1 MRGVC
6 RKMLQAKTAVVTG
19 GTRGIGFAIAK
30 KLAGNGANV
39 AVIATRAGEAADRAV
54 AELAAAGVTAKLY
67 LCDIRNAEAV
77 DAAAAEILAD
87 FGSVDVLVNN
97 AGITRDNILPGL
109 SAEDID
115 DVIDV
120 DLKGAIFVTRAFVRS
135 MMRKRSG
142 SIINISSVVGLMGNR
157 GQANYAAAKAGLIGF
172 TKTIAKE
179 YGGRGIRCN
188 AVAPGY
194 IATEMT
200 AALPEE
206 AREQLVKSLPLGRL
220 GDPDDVADTVL
231 FLAGDASR
239 YITGEVIKV
248 DGGMY
253 V

>member
-157 GQANYAAAKAGLIGF
+157 GQANYVAAKAGLIGF

>member
-1 MRGVC
+1 
-6 RKMLQAKTAVVTG
+6 MLTGKTAVITG
-19 GTRGIGFAIAK
+19 GTRGIGAAIARK
-30 KLAGNGANV
+30 FAAAGANL
-39 AVIATRAGEAADRAV
+39 AIFATRGGEAAEAAIASYR
-54 AELAAAGVTAKLY
+54 ELGVNAKLY
-67 LCDIRNAEAV
+67 LCDISDAAQVE
-77 DAAAAEILAD
+77 AAAAEVLRD
-87 FGSVDVLVNN
+87 FGSVDLLVNN

-109 SAEDID
+109 STEDID
-115 DVIDV
+115 AVIDV
-120 DLKGAIFVTRAFVRS
+120 DLKGAIFVTKAFVRS

-157 GQANYAAAKAGLIGF
+157 GQANYAAAKAGLVGF

-179 YGGRGIRCN
+179 YGARNIRCN

-206 AREQLVKSLPLGRL
+206 ARNELLKLLPLGRL
-220 GDPDDVADTVL
+220 GEPEDVADAVL
-231 FLAGDASR
+231 FLAGDSSR
-239 YITGEVIKV
+239 YITGTVLKV

>member
-1 MRGVC
+1 
-6 RKMLQAKTAVVTG
+6 ML
-19 GTRGIGFAIAK
+19 R
-30 KLAGNGANV
+30 
-39 AVIATRAGEAADRAV
+39 
-54 AELAAAGVTAKLY
+54 
-67 LCDIRNAEAV
+67 
-77 DAAAAEILAD
+77 D
-87 FGSVDVLVNN
+87 FGSVDILVNN

-109 SAEDID
+109 STEDID
-115 DVIDV
+115 AVIDV
-120 DLKGAIFVTRAFVRS
+120 DLKGAIFVTKAFVRS

-157 GQANYAAAKAGLIGF
+157 GQANYAAAKAGLVGF

-179 YGGRGIRCN
+179 YGARNIRCN

-206 AREQLVKSLPLGRL
+206 ARNELLKLLPLGRL
-220 GDPDDVADTVL
+220 GEPEDVADAVL
-231 FLAGDASR
+231 FLAGDSSR
-239 YITGEVIKV
+239 YITGTVLKV

>member
-1 MRGVC
+1 
-6 RKMLQAKTAVVTG
+6 MLTGKTAVITG
-19 GTRGIGFAIAK
+19 GTRGIGAAIARK
-30 KLAGNGANV
+30 FAAAGANL
-39 AVIATRAGEAADRAV
+39 AIFATRGGEAAEAAIASYR
-54 AELAAAGVTAKLY
+54 ELGVNAKLY
-67 LCDIRNAEAV
+67 LCDISDAAQVE
-77 DAAAAEILAD
+77 AAAAEVLRD
-87 FGSVDVLVNN
+87 FGSVDILVNN

-109 SAEDID
+109 STEDID
-115 DVIDV
+115 AVIDV
-120 DLKGAIFVTRAFVRS
+120 DLKGAIFVTKAFVRN

-157 GQANYAAAKAGLIGF
+157 GQANYAAAKAGLVGF

-179 YGGRGIRCN
+179 YGARNIRCN

-206 AREQLVKSLPLGRL
+206 ARNELLKLLPLGRL
-220 GDPDDVADTVL
+220 GEPEDVADAVL
-231 FLAGDASR
+231 FLAGDSSR
-239 YITGEVIKV
+239 YITGTVLKV

>member
-1 MRGVC
+1 
-6 RKMLQAKTAVVTG
+6 MLTGKTAVITG
-19 GTRGIGFAIAK
+19 GTRGIGAAIARK
-30 KLAGNGANV
+30 FAAAGANL
-39 AVIATRAGEAADRAV
+39 AIFATRGGEAAEAAIASYR
-54 AELAAAGVTAKLY
+54 ELGANAKLY
-67 LCDIRNAEAV
+67 LCDISDAAQVE
-77 DAAAAEILAD
+77 AAAAEVLRD
-87 FGSVDVLVNN
+87 FGSVDILVNN

-109 SAEDID
+109 STEDID
-115 DVIDV
+115 AVIDV
-120 DLKGAIFVTRAFVRS
+120 DLKGAIFVTKAFVRS

-157 GQANYAAAKAGLIGF
+157 GQANYAAAKAGLVGF

-179 YGGRGIRCN
+179 YGARNIRCN

-206 AREQLVKSLPLGRL
+206 ARNELLKLLPLGRL
-220 GDPDDVADTVL
+220 GEPEDVADAVL
-231 FLAGDASR
+231 FLAGDSSR
-239 YITGEVIKV
+239 YITGTVLKV

>member
-157 GQANYAAAKAGLIGF
+157 GQANYAAAKAGLVGF